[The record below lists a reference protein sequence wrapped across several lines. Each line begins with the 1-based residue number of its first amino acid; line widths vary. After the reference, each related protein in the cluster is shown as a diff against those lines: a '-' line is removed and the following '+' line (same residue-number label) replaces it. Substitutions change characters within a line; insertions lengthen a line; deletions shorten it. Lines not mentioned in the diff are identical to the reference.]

1 MDFRSLF
8 EDKPA
13 QLQSVSPYDPRQL
26 QAMQSLRQSGLDI
39 LANPSAGFQPIAQQA
54 RTRFGQQTVPMLAE
68 RFLGSGQNLAS
79 SGLTQQLSQAG
90 AGLEEALAAMQAQYG
105 MQNRAQGLQALGM
118 GLQPQYQFFQTPEQQ
133 GLLSQLLP
141 LALQAGLGYLT
152 GGGSGAIMSG
162 LSGLFKK
169 SNTQPQTEFGNR
181 LLANQT
187 GAIQGLYKPS
197 FGGGFMNPSIT
208 AGSSFNNPLFAGN
221 F

>member
-8 EDKPA
+8 ESKPA

-39 LANPSAGFQPIAQQA
+39 LANPSAGFVPIAQQA
-54 RTRFGQQTVPMLAE
+54 RTRFGQQTIPMLAE

-79 SGLTQQLSQAG
+79 SGLTQQLGQAG
-90 AGLEEALAAMQAQYG
+90 SGLEEALAAMQAQYG

-152 GGGSGAIMSG
+152 GGASGALMGG
-162 LSGLFKK
+162 LGGKF
-169 SNTQPQTEFGNR
+169 NQPA
-181 LLANQT
+181 ANQF
-187 GAIQGLYKPS
+187 GGVQGLYKPS
-197 FGGGFMNPSIT
+197 FGAGFTNPAIT
-208 AGSSFNNPLFAGN
+208 SGTAFNNLSLF
-221 F
+221 